1 MCIASSLRSLM
12 KSPDATINRR
22 SNHKPY
28 DYLLNEDGS
37 ANQYKYFSKQDF
49 SKIRVDADRPKLD

>member
-1 MCIASSLRSLM
+1 M

-22 SNHKPY
+22 SNRKPY

-37 ANQYKYFSKQDF
+37 ANQYKYFSTQDF